1 MKIISLL
8 IRFYVFICSE
18 NCGRQAG
25 KKEPGATK
33 ETRREGERGK
43 DEEEV
48 SPTFWIPL
56 TLK

>member
-1 MKIISLL
+1 MISLL
-8 IRFYVFICSE
+8 IRFYVFICLE
-18 NCGRQAG
+18 NCGWQAG

-48 SPTFWIPL
+48 SPTFKIP
-56 TLK
+56 